1 MEKDES
7 LQQSP
12 VGKKYDVHDVR
23 QQIPLKQL
31 RPKRDNPS
39 LTGAFADPVI

>member
-12 VGKKYDVHDVR
+12 MGKKYDVHDVR
-23 QQIPLKQL
+23 KQIPLKQL

-39 LTGAFADPVI
+39 LTDAFADPII